1 VHHLFISYS
10 RHDRAFV
17 ERLSEALTGAGQTT
31 WVDWQDIPPTA
42 TFMDEI
48 RRAIDAA
55 DSFLFI
61 ISPESCHS
69 EICRHELEHAARN
82 NKRLIPVVCRT
93 AIDQE
98 IPAEVRPIN
107 WIFFDGSAVFDQSLA
122 LLTHAIEA
130 DLKWVR
136 AHTDLLVR
144 AREWQQLDRSRSALL
159 RGVELTSAEQNLV
172 DAANGK
178 QPAPTQLQQE
188 FVTASRQGATRTLRT
203 IVAAVSTALV
213 ITAVLAVLAFRLS
226 RLADIRRQQAD
237 EQRRVAEEQRGVA
250 EGRRREAV
258 SATEAANRERDRAE
272 AERIRAEDVARMSIA
287 ENLADSDP
295 TSGALILLELHDAAA
310 RGLAAVAALRRV
322 AEQPLSL
329 AVLHGHNGRVNSG
342 AFSPDGRRVAT
353 GGDDGTVRVW
363 QSNGLGTP
371 VVLRADGARVMHVG
385 FNRQGLIL
393 AASRDGTVRIWNP
406 ALRSA
411 QIVSAGNAN
420 AIPAA
425 LSAQGTGAIVAGFAD
440 DTLRMWKSEGDQLPA
455 ILGKVNAVNAEADM
469 VATPEGLVVAAA
481 SGSTIR
487 VSRAAGKG
495 DPIVLQ
501 HEGRV
506 TGVSFS
512 ATGDRI
518 AASSSDGTVRVWPTQ
533 SPGSPIV
540 LRANNGILTTP
551 RFSPDGSRIVAAGQ
565 DFAIVSWLAT
575 GGNPVVQKTPDYIVA
590 LNFSPDGRH
599 VVTISDATNSQI
611 ARVWSVDAGEP
622 PVMLRG
628 HQGPIY
634 SAVFSADSTQ
644 VITTSADGTARVWP
658 AAGSGEPRVL
668 HGHSGEVAAAAFSPD
683 GSHIVTGSDD
693 GTVRVW
699 PTRASEAP
707 VILQGHTK
715 GVNSAAFSHDGS
727 RIVSAASDGSVRV
740 WKSDGKAPPIV
751 LTEGQ
756 SPVQWA
762 AFTPDGR
769 HVVAGT
775 EDRVCM
781 WPLENPGR
789 MRVMQATIP
798 DLRWIGITPDGGH
811 IVTVDRSGRPTV
823 SAADQQGSFGVR
835 SREPGSTRAV
845 IAPDGGKV
853 VTISSSVARV
863 WPLPGA
869 QSPTILQG
877 HNLPILA
884 AAFSRDAGRLVTA
897 SQDLTA
903 RVWSLDGRGT
913 PPLVLAGHLEHVW
926 DAAFSPD
933 GRLVVTAAEDGT
945 ARIWNADAPAE
956 PVILRLPETI
966 VMHAAFSPDG
976 DRVLT
981 RTYTVRRR
989 QPDNVRVWRVTI
1001 PALTSF
1007 LQASTTAC
1015 LEPAVRQR
1023 ALGENQAAA
1032 VAGFAGCEARKLTQ
1046 HH

>member
-1 VHHLFISYS
+1 MHHLFISYS

-17 ERLSEALTGAGQTT
+17 ERLSEALTSAGQTT

-69 EICRHELEHAARN
+69 EICRHELEHAATN

-93 AIDQE
+93 ATDQE
-98 IPAEVRPIN
+98 IPAEIRPIN
-107 WIFFDGSAVFDQSLA
+107 WIFFDGGPMFEQSLA
-122 LLTHAIEA
+122 LLTQAIEA

-144 AREWQQLDRSRSALL
+144 AREWQELGRSRSALL
-159 RGVELTSAEQNLV
+159 RGVELTAAEQKLV
-172 DAANGK
+172 EAANGK

-203 IVAAVSTALV
+203 IVAAVSIALV
-213 ITAVLAVLAFRLS
+213 ITAVLAVLAFSLS
-226 RLADIRRQQAD
+226 RLADTRRQQAD
-237 EQRRVAEEQRGVA
+237 EQRQVAEEQRAIA
-250 EGRRREAV
+250 EERRRDADR
-258 SATEAANRERDRAE
+258 ATEAATRQRDRAE

-295 TSGALILLELHDAAA
+295 TSAALILLELHDAAA
-310 RGLAAVAALRRV
+310 RGLTAVAALRRV
-322 AEQPLSL
+322 AEQPISR
-329 AVLHGHNGRVNSG
+329 AVLHGHAGRVNSG

-363 QSNGLGTP
+363 QSNGLGSP
-371 VVLRADGARVMHVG
+371 VVLRADGERVMHVG

-393 AASRDGTVRIWNP
+393 AASRDGAVRIWNP
-406 ALRSA
+406 ARRSA
-411 QIVSAGNAN
+411 VLLSAGNEH

-425 LSAQGTGAIVAGFAD
+425 LSAQATGAIVAGFAA
-440 DTLRMWKSEGDQLPA
+440 DTLRMWKSEGDRLPA
-455 ILGKVNAVNAEADM
+455 VLGKVNAVNAEADM
-469 VATPEGLVVAAA
+469 VATADGLLVAAA
-481 SGSTIR
+481 SGTTIR
-487 VSRAAGKG
+487 VSRVTGTG

-501 HEGRV
+501 HAGRV

-512 ATGDRI
+512 SAGDRI
-518 AASSSDGTVRVWPTQ
+518 AASAADGTVRVWPTQ
-533 SPGSPIV
+533 NPGAPIV

-551 RFSPDGSRIVAAGQ
+551 RFSPDGSRVVAAGQ
-565 DFAIVSWLAT
+565 DFSILSWPAT
-575 GGNPVVQKTPDYIVA
+575 GGNPVVQKTPDYVIA
-590 LNFSPDGRH
+590 LNFSADGRH
-599 VVTISDATNSQI
+599 VVTLSDATNSQI
-611 ARVWSVDAGEP
+611 ARVWSVDATEP

-644 VITTSADGTARVWP
+644 VVTASADGTARVWL

-693 GTVRVW
+693 ATVRVW
-699 PTRASEAP
+699 PTFASEAP
-707 VILQGHTK
+707 LVLQGHTK
-715 GVNSAAFSHDGS
+715 GINSAAFSRDGS
-727 RIVSAASDGSVRV
+727 LVVSASSDGSVRV

-751 LTEGQ
+751 VTEGQ
-756 SPVQWA
+756 KSVQWA

-769 HVVAGT
+769 QVVAGT
-775 EDRVCM
+775 DDRVCM
-781 WPLENPGR
+781 WLLENPGR

-798 DLRWIGITPDGGH
+798 DLRWVGITPDGGH
-811 IVTVDRSGRPTV
+811 TVTVDRSGRPSV
-823 SAADQQGSFGVR
+823 SAANQDGRFAVR
-835 SREPGSTRAV
+835 SREPGSPRSV
-845 IAPDGGKV
+845 IAANGARV
-853 VTISSSVARV
+853 ATISSTVARV
-863 WPLPGA
+863 WPLPAA
-869 QSPTILQG
+869 QPPTILRG
-877 HNLPILA
+877 HNRPILA
-884 AAFSRDAGRLVTA
+884 AAFSPDAGRLVTA
-897 SQDLTA
+897 SQDHTA
-903 RVWSLDGRGT
+903 RIWLLDGRGA
-913 PPLVLAGHLEHVW
+913 PPLVLAGHLEDVW
-926 DAAFSPD
+926 DASFSPD
-933 GRLVVTAAEDGT
+933 GRFVATAAEDGT
-945 ARIWNADAPAE
+945 ARIWNADGPAE

-976 DRVLT
+976 DRLLT
-981 RTYTVRRR
+981 ETYTVRRR
-989 QPDNVRVWRVTI
+989 QPDNVRVWRISI

-1023 ALGENQAAA
+1023 GLGENEAAA
-1032 VAGFAGCEARKLTQ
+1032 IAGFTGCEARKLTPRR
-1046 HH
+1046 